1 MIHLPAVGSLWF
13 ALTLHGLNI
22 NVSINQVIMPL
33 VNALGG
39 HGSAARLHNRRSFM
53 SGHVPLVT
61 RRREVYLPEVG
72 AVGFWIAGVV
82 AVLVHD
88 VHSHRVGWHFRQSGC
103 EAESSVSF
111 NAQHRVL
118 CGRCTL

>member
-61 RRREVYLPEVG
+61 RRREVYLPEVD
-72 AVGFWIAGVV
+72 AEA
-82 AVLVHD
+82 
-88 VHSHRVGWHFRQSGC
+88 SGSQEQLPC
-103 EAESSVSF
+103 WFMMSILIV
-111 NAQHRVL
+111 
-118 CGRCTL
+118 